1 MKIEKKKTFI
11 QLWLGYQIVIKLI
24 MKMDLVFFL
33 LNLLIIKEQ
42 AYRIWISKQ
51 NNIIAME
58 TEITKCEIELLKYSK
73 QITLTMKWNN
83 YKATS

>member
-1 MKIEKKKTFI
+1 
-11 QLWLGYQIVIKLI
+11 
-24 MKMDLVFFL
+24 
-33 LNLLIIKEQ
+33 
-42 AYRIWISKQ
+42 
-51 NNIIAME
+51 ME

>member
-1 MKIEKKKTFI
+1 MN
-11 QLWLGYQIVIKLI
+11 
-24 MKMDLVFFL
+24 MDLVFFL

-73 QITLTMKWNN
+73 QITLTMK
-83 YKATS
+83 